1 MNQSSGEEKSKVL
14 SIRTYNAISPT
25 GLARFNSSQYSV
37 SPESSEP
44 TGILLRSY
52 KLTTDEIPNMVVA
65 VARAGA
71 GTNNI
76 PIPQL
81 TERGV
86 VIFNTP
92 GANANAVKELICA
105 GLLMSSRDIFGGLKF
120 VDELGNYTVNDLD
133 SLLESEKKRFAGSEI
148 YGKTLGIVGLGAIGS
163 LVANMALDLGMR
175 VVGYDPSISVEAAW
189 RLSSRVEKML
199 SLDALLRDADYITLH
214 VPAIDATKN
223 MINSGSISRMKNGV
237 KLLNFARKE
246 IVDANHVISALDTGK
261 MGGYATDFP
270 TPELIGH
277 PKVLPMP
284 HIGASTG
291 EAEDNCAVMA
301 ADQLID
307 FLENGNIKNSVNL
320 PDTSM
325 MRGSKFRL
333 TFLNFNVPNVLSTV
347 LAQISA
353 TGANVIDLVNQSRNE
368 IAYNIMDLDQPVTD
382 EMLNVISD
390 LEGVIRVRRI

>member
-1 MNQSSGEEKSKVL
+1 MFV
-14 SIRTYNAISPT
+14 IRTYNAISPA
-25 GLARFNSSQYSV
+25 GLARFDSARYKV
-37 SPESSEP
+37 SSESTNP
-44 TGILLRSY
+44 SGVLLRSY
-52 KLTTDEIPNMVVA
+52 KLTKEELPLTVAA

-76 PIPQL
+76 PIAEL
-81 TERGV
+81 TETGV
-86 VIFNTP
+86 VVFNTP

-105 GLLMSSRDIFGGLKF
+105 GLMMSSRDIFGGLKF
-120 VDELGNYTVNDLD
+120 VDGLDNQSVEELDP
-133 SLLESEKKRFAGSEI
+133 LLESEKKRFAGAEI

-175 VVGYDPSISVEAAW
+175 VIGYDPAISVESAW
-189 RLSSRVEKML
+189 RLSSRVEKMP
-199 SLDALLRDADYITLH
+199 SLDALLKESDYITLH
-214 VPAIDATKN
+214 VPAIDATRG
-223 MINSGSISRMKNGV
+223 MINSESISRMKPGV

-246 IVDANHVISALDTGK
+246 IVNVDDVIAALDAGK
-261 MGGYATDFP
+261 MGSYVTDFP

-277 PKVLPMP
+277 PRVLAMP

-307 FLENGNIKNSVNL
+307 FLENGNIKNSVNF

-325 MRGSKFRL
+325 ARGSDFRL
-333 TFLNFNVPNVLSTV
+333 TFSNSNVPNVLSTV
-347 LAQISA
+347 LSQISA

-368 IAYNIMDLDQPVTD
+368 IAYNIMDIDQPVTD
-382 EMLNVISD
+382 ELVDAISNLD
-390 LEGVIRVRRI
+390 GVIRVRRA

>member
-1 MNQSSGEEKSKVL
+1 MF

-25 GLARFNSSQYSV
+25 GLARFDSSRYTV
-37 SPESSEP
+37 SSESSNP
-44 TGILLRSY
+44 SGVLLRSY
-52 KLTTDEIPNMVVA
+52 KLTTDKLPASVAA

-71 GTNNI
+71 GTNNV
-76 PIPQL
+76 PIPEL

-86 VIFNTP
+86 VVFNTP

-105 GLLMSSRDIFGGLKF
+105 GLMMSSREIFGGLKF
-120 VDELGNYTVNDLD
+120 VDGLENQLIEDLD
-133 SLLESEKKRFAGSEI
+133 SLLESEKKRFVGTEI

-175 VVGYDPSISVEAAW
+175 VVGYDPAISVEAAW
-189 RLSSRVEKML
+189 RLSSRVEKMP
-199 SLDALLRDADYITLH
+199 SLDSLLKESDYLTIH
-214 VPAIDATKN
+214 VPVIDATIG
-223 MINSGSISRMKNGV
+223 MINTEVISRMKTGV

-246 IVDANHVISALDTGK
+246 IVNVDDVINALDSGK
-261 MGGYATDFP
+261 MSRYVTDFP
-270 TPELIGH
+270 TRELIGH
-277 PKVLPMP
+277 PKVLSMP

-307 FLENGNIKNSVNL
+307 FLENGNIKNSVNF

-325 MRGSKFRL
+325 ARGSEFRL
-333 TFLNFNVPNVLSTV
+333 TFSNSNVPNVLSTV
-347 LAQISA
+347 LSRISA

-368 IAYNIMDLDQPVTD
+368 IAYNIMDIDQPVTD
-382 EMLNVISD
+382 ELVSAVSSLD
-390 LEGVIRVRRI
+390 GVIRIRRV

>member
-1 MNQSSGEEKSKVL
+1 MFG
-14 SIRTYNAISPT
+14 IRTYNAISPA
-25 GLARFNSSQYSV
+25 GLARFDGSRYAV
-37 SPESSEP
+37 SSESTNP
-44 TGILLRSY
+44 SGVLLRSY
-52 KLTTDEIPNMVVA
+52 KLTTEELPLTVVA

-76 PIPQL
+76 PTSEL
-81 TERGV
+81 TGKGV
-86 VIFNTP
+86 VVFNTP

-105 GLLMSSRDIFGGLKF
+105 GLMMSSRDIFGGLKF
-120 VDELGNYTVNDLD
+120 VDGLGNQLSEELD
-133 SLLESEKKRFAGSEI
+133 PLLEAEKKRFAGTEI

-175 VVGYDPSISVEAAW
+175 VVGYDPAISVEAAW
-189 RLSSRVEKML
+189 RLSSRVEKMS
-199 SLDALLRDADYITLH
+199 SLDALLKESDYITLH
-214 VPAIDATKN
+214 VPAIDATKG
-223 MINSGSISRMKNGV
+223 MINSESISRMKPGV

-246 IVDANHVISALDTGK
+246 IVNAGDIITALDAGK
-261 MGGYATDFP
+261 MGSYVTDFP

-277 PKVLPMP
+277 PRVLAMP

-307 FLENGNIKNSVNL
+307 FLENGNIKNSVNF

-325 MRGSKFRL
+325 ARGSEFRL
-333 TFLNFNVPNVLSTV
+333 TFSNSNVPNVLSTV
-347 LAQISA
+347 LSQISA

-368 IAYNIMDLDQPVTD
+368 IAYNIMDIDQLVTD
-382 EMLNVISD
+382 ELVDAISNLD
-390 LEGVIRVRRI
+390 GVIRVRRV